1 VGVSPFKTTRTAVW
15 TRERVERLGRQ
26 EVLQLQANAV
36 RLAEP
41 ELVALCS
48 EVLKH
53 LPARGPASKGA
64 GAHGQARLRLIAR
77 TKAFEARGVWL
88 QDVRASWSGVRK
100 SDGLVVFALWA
111 RAIESRD
118 GGCCCLLWAPNAAG
132 ARPWSD
138 SAAGRERLEHCKEAL
153 AQGRAEAPCSASI
166 PPRSSPSA
174 SSSAATSTGRYGAR
188 AARPPTRSPPRP
200 RSCNFSRNCP
210 ARDSAPNPAAQ
221 AQLRCALFAA
231 DALHNRL

>member
-1 VGVSPFKTTRTAVW
+1 VSVSPFKTPRTAIW
-15 TRERVERLGRQ
+15 TRERVEQLGRQ

-36 RLAEP
+36 RLEETELAEMC
-41 ELVALCS
+41 AD
-48 EVLKH
+48 VLKH

-64 GAHGQARLRLIAR
+64 GTQGKPRLRLIAR

-100 SDGLVVFALWA
+100 ADGLVVFALWA

-138 SAAGRERLEHCKEAL
+138 SAAGRERLEHCKTAL
-153 AQGRAEAPCSASI
+153 AQGHAEALLVHGEALEGKLPEERARTVLGIDPATVVGIRVEQRGGEYWAVWGGPRRSEAESAE
-166 PPRSSPSA
+166 
-174 SSSAATSTGRYGAR
+174 
-188 AARPPTRSPPRP
+188 PT
-200 RSCNFSRNCP
+200 
-210 ARDSAPNPAAQ
+210 
-221 AQLRCALFAA
+221 
-231 DALHNRL
+231 

>member
-153 AQGRAEAPCSASI
+153 AQGRAEALLVHGEALEGRLPEDRARTVLGI
-166 PPRSSPSA
+166 DP
-174 SSSAATSTGRYGAR
+174 ATVVAIRVEQRGDEYWAVWGAR
-188 AARPPTRSPPRP
+188 RPAPDAESAT
-200 RSCNFSRNCP
+200 P
-210 ARDSAPNPAAQ
+210 A
-221 AQLRCALFAA
+221 
-231 DALHNRL
+231 

>member
-1 VGVSPFKTTRTAVW
+1 VSVSPFKTTRTAIW
-15 TRERVERLGRQ
+15 TRERVEQLGRQ

-36 RLAEP
+36 RLEEP
-41 ELVALCS
+41 ELATLCS

-53 LPARGPASKGA
+53 LPARGPGSKGA
-64 GAHGQARLRLIAR
+64 GAQGKARLRLIAR

-138 SAAGRERLEHCKEAL
+138 SAAGRERLEHCKAAL
-153 AQGRAEAPCSASI
+153 AQGRAEALLVHGEALEGRLPEDRARTVLGVD
-166 PPRSSPSA
+166 P
-174 SSSAATSTGRYGAR
+174 ATVVAIRVEHRGDEYWAVWGGR
-188 AARPPTRSPPRP
+188 
-200 RSCNFSRNCP
+200 RNPDEDP
-210 ARDSAPNPAAQ
+210 AEPQ
-221 AQLRCALFAA
+221 
-231 DALHNRL
+231 